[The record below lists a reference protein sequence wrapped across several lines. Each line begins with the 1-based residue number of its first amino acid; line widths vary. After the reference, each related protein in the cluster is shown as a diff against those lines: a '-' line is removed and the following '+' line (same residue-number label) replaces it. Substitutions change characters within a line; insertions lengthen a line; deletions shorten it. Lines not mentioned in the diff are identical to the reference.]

1 MIPGTSDPKAA
12 SVPGDA
18 TEIATRAAANRRT
31 LEQVER
37 EAASWLTRDFAGA
50 MLAIHPPDALPP
62 RSAFDPVEVPK
73 LLPHL
78 ILVTVERNPYR
89 FLVKLTGQSMR
100 DAIKTTLSGHYLQDF
115 LETMPSMRFP
125 IEDRM
130 QVCETGLAVYGLRQ
144 PRTQIA
150 FDFARI
156 EYLHMPFASDGY
168 RVDRILSL
176 FAYEGDNRSAF
187 RR

>member
-1 MIPGTSDPKAA
+1 MIPGTFDPEAA

-100 DAIKTTLSGHYLQDF
+100 DAIKTEAADAVEYALSAGYPDAREVDMH
-115 LETMPSMRFP
+115 
-125 IEDRM
+125 
-130 QVCETGLAVYGLRQ
+130 VYA
-144 PRTQIA
+144 PNA
-150 FDFARI
+150 A
-156 EYLHMPFASDGY
+156 
-168 RVDRILSL
+168 
-176 FAYEGDNRSAF
+176 
-187 RR
+187 

>member
-1 MIPGTSDPKAA
+1 MMSGTSGSEVAC
-12 SVPGDA
+12 VPGETA
-18 TEIATRAAANRRT
+18 EVAKRASASRRA

-37 EAASWLTRDFAGA
+37 EAASWFVRDFAGA
-50 MLAIHPPDALPP
+50 MLAIHPPDALPA
-62 RSAFDPVEVPK
+62 RRAFDPVEVPK

-89 FLVKLTGQSMR
+89 FFVKLVGQSMR
-100 DAIKTTLSGHYLQDF
+100 DAIKTNLTGHYLQDF
-115 LETMPSMRFP
+115 LEAVPSMRFP
-125 IEDRM
+125 IEDRI

-168 RVDRILSL
+168 QVDQILSL
-176 FAYEGDNRSAF
+176 FAYEGENRSAF
-187 RR
+187 DR